1 MLALVLV
8 HSLTLIL
15 VLALVLVLTI
25 LDDHLGLVMTVVG
38 VVAKPLVRAKGYV
51 LVDGQTRWKEG
62 TARLRLAIALFLV
75 RQGLELALAGV
86 RRGD

>member
-15 VLALVLVLTI
+15 VPALVLVLTI
-25 LDDHLGLVMTVVG
+25 LDDHLFLVMMVVG
-38 VVAKPLVRAKGYV
+38 VVATRLVRAKAYV
-51 LVDGQTRWKEG
+51 LVDGQTRRKEG
-62 TARLRLAIALFLV
+62 TARLRLALFLV
-75 RQGLELALAGV
+75 RQGLELALAVV